1 MSEQRPHASQLPA
14 KPNLRHLKDQA
25 KDRLA
30 NGEAPSLAVGLFQV
44 AHLYGF
50 QSWPKLRAHVL
61 LQTHAENLKQAINR
75 DDSSEVRHLLTKNP
89 ELNHASIGYGGDGP
103 LTWAAECRG
112 MGEPS
117 KARLGIAEWLM
128 NNGADVHEGGDAPLM
143 RASLDGARTSMME
156 LLVRYGAD
164 VNAAW
169 HGSYPVVFAPCE
181 TLDPTALD
189 WLLQH
194 GADPNCGEASEWQ
207 SKGLSHPGTAL
218 DYVLGTYIRDKDALN
233 ECIKLLRDAGGS
245 SQFDEPGVLATIRGD
260 SDAIDLLLHNDPSV
274 IERRYPSLN
283 IGTTAGRMLT
293 LKGATLLHVAAE
305 FGQVGI
311 AKKLLEAGADINARA
326 LTDPEGLGGQTPIF
340 HAATQNRDFGIDV
353 VRLLLSQNADLNG
366 RCQLP
371 GHYERAE
378 EVFTGRVLDYARMF
392 PGSTNQTV
400 ELLTRFVVSARD
412 GS

>member
-1 MSEQRPHASQLPA
+1 MFDSIRDLSDKLAATGYFVDTVMEQVVYLAKLQKPLLLEGPAGSGKTQLALSVAAAASTHVERLQCY
-14 KPNLRHLKDQA
+14 RGVTEEQA
-25 KDRLA
+25 IGRFDESLQRLYL
-30 NGEAPSLAVGLFQV
+30 EFSKFQR
-44 AHLYGF
+44 
-50 QSWPKLRAHVL
+50 SDW
-61 LQTHAENLKQAINR
+61 QTVQGNLKAR
-75 DDSSEVRHLLTKNP
+75 DFFRP
-89 ELNHASIGYGGDGP
+89 G
-103 LTWAAECRG
+103 
-112 MGEPS
+112 
-117 KARLGIAEWLM
+117 
-128 NNGADVHEGGDAPLM
+128 PLM
-143 RASLDGARTSMME
+143 RALECDRPCVLLIDELDKVDEGFEAMLLEILSAWQLSIPEFGTVAAKSIPFVVLTSNE
-156 LLVRYGAD
+156 ERRLG
-164 VNAAW
+164 
-169 HGSYPVVFAPCE
+169 
-181 TLDPTALD
+181 DPTALD

-218 DYVLGTYIRDKDALN
+218 DYVLGTYIRDKDAPN